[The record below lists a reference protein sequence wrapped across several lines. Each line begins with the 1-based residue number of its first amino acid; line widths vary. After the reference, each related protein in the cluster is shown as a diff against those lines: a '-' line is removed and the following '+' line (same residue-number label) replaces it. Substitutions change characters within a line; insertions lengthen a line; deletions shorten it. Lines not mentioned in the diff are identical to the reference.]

1 MRRLPEMEAASD
13 EKSVTTVRKILN
25 IINIQKNA
33 SFIALCFLIVVSS
46 FLSPYFLKPQNLINI
61 MRQVSYTGIIGLG
74 MTFVIITAGIDLSV
88 GSLVAFTGSVVLLTM
103 NAFLRVVD
111 NEVLGIVVAFI
122 VGITVGGLAGA
133 FNGFMVTK
141 GKIVPFIATLGTM
154 AIFRSLSLFIGNA
167 GEIQSHN
174 ALYGEFGMGSFLM
187 IPVPVFFLLGLG
199 VVLNIVLNNTR
210 YGRYLCAVGS
220 NQKVAVFSAINVNR
234 VKLIAY
240 TLIGV
245 LVGIS
250 AILLGSRFNAVS
262 TSNMGLAYELDA
274 IAAVI
279 IGGTVM
285 AGGRGTIWGTIFGAL
300 ILGIINNMLNM
311 VGVSPYLQGT
321 VKGLVIIAAVYVQKQ
336 KQ

>member
-1 MRRLPEMEAASD
+1 MEATNG
-13 EKSVTTVRKILN
+13 EKTETTFRKILR

-33 SFIALCFLIVVSS
+33 SFIALCFLIVLSA

-61 MRQVSYTGIIGLG
+61 MRQVSYTGIIALG

-103 NAFLRVVD
+103 NAFLKVVD
-111 NEVLGIVVAFI
+111 NEVMGIAVAFV

-133 FNGFMVTK
+133 FNGFMITK

-167 GEIQSHN
+167 GEIQSNN

-199 VVLNIVLNNTR
+199 VVLNLVLNNTR

-262 TSNMGLAYELDA
+262 TSNMGLSYELDA

-279 IGGTVM
+279 IGGTIM
-285 AGGRGTIWGTIFGAL
+285 AGGKGTIWGTIFGAL
-300 ILGIINNMLNM
+300 ILGVINNMLNM

>member
-1 MRRLPEMEAASD
+1 MDATAE
-13 EKSVTTVRKILN
+13 EKKEKAIIRILKV
-25 IINIQKNA
+25 INWQKNA
-33 SFIALCFLIVVSS
+33 SFIALVFLVVLSS

-61 MRQVSYTGIIGLG
+61 MRQVSYTGIIALG

-88 GSLVAFTGSVVLLTM
+88 GSVVAFTGSVVILAM
-103 NAFLRVVD
+103 NAFLDVYT
-111 NEVLGIVVAFI
+111 NEGFAIVIGFA
-122 VGITVGGLAGA
+122 VGLAVGGLAGA
-133 FNGFMVTK
+133 FNALMITR
-141 GKIVPFIATLGTM
+141 GKIVPFIATLGSM

-174 ALYGEFGMGSFLM
+174 ELYGSFGMGSFLM

-199 VVLNIVLNNTR
+199 FILNLVLNNTR

-220 NQKVAVFSAINVNR
+220 NQKVALFSAINVN
-234 VKLIAY
+234 KIKFIAY
-240 TLIGV
+240 TLTGV

-262 TSNMGLAYELDA
+262 TSNMGLAFELDA

-300 ILGIINNMLNM
+300 ILGVINNMLNM

>member
-1 MRRLPEMEAASD
+1 MDAAD
-13 EKSVTTVRKILN
+13 REKPAN
-25 IINIQKNA
+25 IIWKLLHVINWQKNA
-33 SFIALCFLIVVSS
+33 SFIALVFLVILSS
-46 FLSPYFLKPQNLINI
+46 FLSPYFIKPQNLINI
-61 MRQVSYTGIIGLG
+61 MRQVSYTGIIALG
-74 MTFVIITAGIDLSV
+74 MTFVITTAGIDLSV
-88 GSLVAFTGSVVLLTM
+88 GSVVAFTGSVVILTM
-103 NAFLRVVD
+103 NAFLGVFD
-111 NEVLGIVVAFI
+111 NEVFGVVIAFL

-133 FNGFMVTK
+133 FNGFMITR
-141 GKIVPFIATLGTM
+141 GKIVPFIATLGSM

-174 ALYGEFGMGSFLM
+174 ELYGEFGMGTFLM
-187 IPVPVFFLLGLG
+187 IPVPVYFLLVLG
-199 VVLNIVLNNTR
+199 IILNLVLNNTR

-220 NQKVAVFSAINVNR
+220 NQKVALFSAINVNR
-234 VKLIAY
+234 VKFIAY
-240 TLIGV
+240 TLLGV

-262 TSNMGLAYELDA
+262 TSNMGMAFELDA